1 MTKKKSI
8 AMKFDLSFW
17 KNASS
22 KRKRIYFI
30 LFIFIVSF
38 VVTVVGT
45 YVPLSHSDAQTISNQ
60 LNETLQT
67 HRSNGSLT
75 EYIFFNNFEICL
87 LMFVPVIGPVLGLF
101 ILFDTGVAL
110 GAIASV
116 QGYPVGLGLLSLLL
130 TPVFWLEFAAY
141 STAMA
146 ESIWLFRR
154 LLQKRWMELKNTA
167 ILIGICAAILIVGA
181 VVEVWL
187 ISLGI

>member
-38 VVTVVGT
+38 VVTVVGA

-101 ILFDTGVAL
+101 ILFNTGVAL

-154 LLQKRWMELKNTA
+154 LLQKRWLELKNTA

-181 VVEVWL
+181 VVEFWL
-187 ISLGI
+187 ISLGT

>member
-1 MTKKKSI
+1 
-8 AMKFDLSFW
+8 MKFDLSLW
-17 KNASS
+17 KTASS
-22 KRKRIYFI
+22 KRKRIYLI
-30 LFIFIVSF
+30 LFIFVVSF
-38 VVTVVGT
+38 ILTVVGA

-67 HRSNGSLT
+67 HRSNGTLT
-75 EYIFFNNFEICL
+75 EYIFINNFEICL
-87 LMFVPVIGPVLGLF
+87 LMFVPIIGPVLGLF

-110 GAIASV
+110 GAIASI
-116 QGYPVGLGLLSLLL
+116 QGYPVGLGLLSLIL

-154 LLQKRWMELKNTA
+154 LLQKRWLELKNTA

-181 VVEVWL
+181 IVEVWL

>member
-1 MTKKKSI
+1 
-8 AMKFDLSFW
+8 MKIDLSFW

-30 LFIFIVSF
+30 LFVFIVS
-38 VVTVVGT
+38 VIVTVVGSF
-45 YVPLSHSDAQTISNQ
+45 VPLSQSDAATISNQ
-60 LNETLQT
+60 LNETLRT

-75 EYIFFNNFEICL
+75 EYIFLNNFEICL
-87 LMFVPVIGPVLGLF
+87 LMFVPIIGPVLGLF
-101 ILFDTGVAL
+101 ILFETGVAL
-110 GAIASV
+110 GAISSV
-116 QGYPVGLGLLSLLL
+116 QGYPVELGLLSLIL

-154 LLQKRWMELKNTA
+154 LLQKRWLELKNTA
-167 ILIGICAAILIVGA
+167 ILIGICAAILVVGA

-187 ISLGI
+187 ISLV